1 MKQNIIIRLAKKE
14 FFGYINSALAY
25 TVIVPFLLLSIFI
38 YTRTA
43 LVGGEASLRPYFE
56 LLPWFLLLLAPAL
69 SMKLLT
75 DEHKSETLELL
86 FAHPISEFEIV
97 LGKFL
102 GALAFFGVILLT
114 TIGLPLTLIVYSRP
128 DIGQLIGQYIG
139 AIFIGA
145 TFISI
150 GIAASAYV
158 KNAISSFLLGA
169 SISFILIIISILL
182 LIGFFTLASAS
193 LGAAAKKGML
203 DYRPL
208 LKQLILGGGGGIIL
222 FFITS
227 RINYKKWQTLALP
240 IFLSAFFLT
249 LLIWVPNLGF
259 EHGGAKRWLSF
270 SSFTFQPAEF
280 LKFAF
285 VVYISSWLAKRQQK
299 EIKSFKTGL
308 FPFLLIMALTGFTLI
323 IQPDLGTLGVICFTG
338 GFLFLLAGGK
348 FFQIGTALFLG
359 TAALILL
366 IFLQPYRMERVK
378 VFVNE
383 SYDNLG
389 EGYQVSQA
397 KIALGSGG
405 LFGKGFGEGLSKFNY
420 LPEAH
425 GDSIFA
431 VMAEELGFIFVTLFI
446 TGFIIFMVRGF
457 KIARNAPDS
466 FGRMLAAGITAW
478 FTFQAF
484 INIGALS
491 GLLPLTGIPLPFVSS
506 QQPLVNEVG

>member
-1 MKQNIIIRLAKKE
+1 MSIKK
-14 FFGYINSALAY
+14 
-25 TVIVPFLLLSIFI
+25 
-38 YTRTA
+38 
-43 LVGGEASLRPYFE
+43 
-56 LLPWFLLLLAPAL
+56 
-69 SMKLLT
+69 
-75 DEHKSETLELL
+75 KS
-86 FAHPISEFEIV
+86 
-97 LGKFL
+97 
-102 GALAFFGVILLT
+102 
-114 TIGLPLTLIVYSRP
+114 
-128 DIGQLIGQYIG
+128 D
-139 AIFIGA
+139 
-145 TFISI
+145 
-150 GIAASAYV
+150 
-158 KNAISSFLLGA
+158 
-169 SISFILIIISILL
+169 SFILIIISILL

-420 LPEAH
+420 LPEAT

-431 VMAEELGFIFVTLFI
+431 VIGEEFGFIGTVLIVVLFI
-446 TGFIIFMVRGF
+446 LFLYRCFYISLKT
-457 KIARNAPDS
+457 PS
-466 FGRMLAAGITAW
+466 PFGRLLISGIAILIIT
-478 FTFQAF
+478 QAF
-484 INIGALS
+484 VNMYAIV
-491 GLLPLTGIPLPFVSS
+491 GLIPLTGVPLIFIS
-506 QQPLVNEVG
+506 QGGSALALALAEIGIIANISKPRKIQT